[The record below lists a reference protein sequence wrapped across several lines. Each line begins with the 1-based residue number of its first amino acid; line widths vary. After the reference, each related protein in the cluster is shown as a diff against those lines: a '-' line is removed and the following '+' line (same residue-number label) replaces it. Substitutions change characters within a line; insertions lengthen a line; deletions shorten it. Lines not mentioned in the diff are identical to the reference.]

1 MLTGWY
7 DWYDFPIRIV
17 ASILFFQFRT
27 NNSRSTRGRRSKSWM
42 GLDRGSNRPT
52 QVWRKSLKCRHFRLK
67 FFSSYEI
74 IYQFGGI
81 YLDTDSKSI
90 KPFGVSFQHS
100 FVCYDGGWNTLGK
113 PLKIVC

>member
-1 MLTGWY
+1 MYFG
-7 DWYDFPIRIV
+7 FK
-17 ASILFFQFRT
+17 LFF
-27 NNSRSTRGRRSKSWM
+27 
-42 GLDRGSNRPT
+42 
-52 QVWRKSLKCRHFRLK
+52 
-67 FFSSYEI
+67 SYEI

-113 PLKIVC
+113 PLKNVFENRQKLKMQRTMKS

>member
-1 MLTGWY
+1 MGK
-7 DWYDFPIRIV
+7 IREKLWTV
-17 ASILFFQFRT
+17 FF
-27 NNSRSTRGRRSKSWM
+27 
-42 GLDRGSNRPT
+42 
-52 QVWRKSLKCRHFRLK
+52 
-67 FFSSYEI
+67 SYEI

-113 PLKIVC
+113 PLKIKLKTQRTMKL